1 MVELSKISIK
11 MKNCKTDKILLRLW
25 NKNFLMEIYRN
36 IQTFSLKVLQECS
49 SWASSNYAVQM
60 FFLTPNRARL
70 AGKFLK

>member
-1 MVELSKISIK
+1 
-11 MKNCKTDKILLRLW
+11 
-25 NKNFLMEIYRN
+25 MEQKFSYGD
-36 IQTFSLKVLQECS
+36 IQKYKETFSLKVLQECS